1 MSLRPNASAFAG
13 VGQSRLFRFDDVPL
27 GRLAVEAARAAIDD
41 AGLRPSDI
49 DGICCADAQPFSTEG
64 ALFDGTDYVSAGFM
78 VEALGVVPTFS
89 SNTKNMI
96 GRSLTEAIGAV
107 ESGRCR
113 HALVFRALHSPRGK
127 YGETSASQAEGL
139 AQYTGPYGVFTPA
152 TFAQLWHRYR
162 DKYGSGSREQMAAL
176 VLQLRENGMKSRFSY
191 WAQNGTEPPDREA
204 YLAARPVSTPL
215 SIYDCDMPVQGAAA
229 FVITSAERARDLR
242 NPPAYIAGHAY
253 PVATV
258 MNRVEDITLEREEHW
273 GRHVADCLWRH
284 SGHTVDDVKL
294 ANLYDGFSILTILWL
309 EAMGFCA
316 AGEAFDFIQDGR
328 IAPDGALPLNV
339 SGGNIGNGRM
349 HGAPQIMDAI
359 LQVTNRAGACQVA
372 GADTALTTT
381 GQLWGGHA
389 LLLRGH
395 D

>member
-1 MSLRPNASAFAG
+1 MSLRPHASAFAG
-13 VGQSRLFRFDDVPL
+13 IGHSRLFRFDDVPL
-27 GRLAVEAARAAIDD
+27 GKLAVEAAGAAIED

-49 DGICCADAQPFSTEG
+49 DGVCCVDGQPFSTQG
-64 ALFDGTDYVSAGFM
+64 ALFDGIDFVSAAFLI
-78 VEALGVVPTFS
+78 ESLGIVPSFS

-96 GRSLTEAIGAV
+96 GRSVTEAIGAV

-113 HALVFRALHSPRGK
+113 HALVFRALHSPRGN
-127 YGETSASQAEGL
+127 YGETSTAQSAGL

-162 DKYGSGSREQMAAL
+162 DKYRSGSREQMATL
-176 VLQLRENGMKSRFSY
+176 VLQLRKNGMQSAFSH
-191 WAQNGTEPPDREA
+191 WAQSGTAPPDREA
-204 YLAARPVSTPL
+204 YLAARQVSSPL
-215 SIYDCDMPVQGAAA
+215 SIYDCDLPVQGAAA
-229 FVITSAERARDLR
+229 FIITSAERARDLR

-258 MNRVEDITLEREEHW
+258 MNRVEDIILEREEHW
-273 GRHVADCLWRH
+273 GRHVATCLWQH
-284 SGHTVDDVKL
+284 SGRSIANVKA

-316 AGEAFDFIQDGR
+316 AGEAFDFIQNGR
-328 IAPDGALPLNV
+328 IAPDGALPLNM

-349 HGAPQIMDAI
+349 HGVPQIMDSI
-359 LQVTNRAGACQVA
+359 LQVTNRAGACQVP
-372 GADTALTTT
+372 GADTVLVTT

-389 LLLRGH
+389 LLLTAQ